1 MPQKMHLVRKRQ
13 QCRQT
18 FNMVENS
25 ETTDIT
31 LFVRTSGE
39 EIARW
44 NRQRIVDAL
53 VREADIGYLLA
64 EEISKEVEK
73 QIFSSSIGIL
83 TTALIRELVN
93 ARLIERGLEKE
104 RRLHGRLGFPLYDV
118 RQLILHQN
126 KENANIPHSPEGTN
140 LLFAEGIKREFS
152 LYDVFSPD
160 IGEAHAA
167 GDIHIH
173 GLGYIDRPYSCCQSL
188 EYLKISGLKLPQAIN
203 SAKPAKHAEVLLA
216 HMVRFSA
223 ILQGHFTG
231 TISWDAL
238 NISFAPYL
246 GEMTDKEVRQFA
258 QMLIYDFS
266 QLAATRGGQ
275 ALYTDIHIYCEIPE
289 HWANLPAIG
298 PGGKPTGKTYSDY
311 AEDAQRFAWA
321 ICEVFKKG
329 DATGRPFIL
338 PRPLLHITESS
349 LKPDASSLLLQEA
362 CEVASIKGNMC
373 FVFDRDEDAR
383 SFVCCRASYKDD
395 TGCNLE
401 LDKPW
406 LLRTAAIQSVT
417 LNLPRIAYK
426 AEGDEKKL
434 WSLLRQFTAVAV
446 KAHIQKKDFLEKL
459 LSYAEQGPLAAL
471 AMNNDGFP
479 YLRMNRAF
487 YIVGLIGLNELVQI
501 HLGKQ
506 LHETRE
512 ALEFGLKVV
521 DYLQSEIER
530 WSADAAI
537 KFVLEQSPA
546 ETTAYRFARL
556 DLKYHSPVA
565 GRYVKGN
572 IAEGAIYYTN
582 STHLNVAADVT
593 PQQRVFQEG
602 LFHEYLEG
610 EIITHLQLGSCN
622 PGKEEICRFVKDVY
636 YNSVN
641 RQIDFMPE
649 FTCCAS
655 CGKTA
660 PGLNE
665 NCIYCGST
673 DVEGIARLTK
683 YFSKISSWNKGKLA
697 ELKNRKVNNNFNQ

>member
-1 MPQKMHLVRKRQ
+1 MSDSMD
-13 QCRQT
+13 
-18 FNMVENS
+18 NS
-25 ETTDIT
+25 ETTDLT

-53 VREADIGYLLA
+53 VREANIDYQLA

-73 QIFSSSIGIL
+73 QIFSSSNGVL

-93 ARLIERGLEKE
+93 AKLIERGLEKE

-126 KENANIPHSPEGTN
+126 KENANIPHTPEGTN
-140 LLFAEGIKREFS
+140 MLFAEGIKKEFS

-188 EYLKISGLKLPQAIN
+188 EYLKINGLKLPQAIN
-203 SAKPAKHAEVLLA
+203 SAKPARHAEVLLA

-246 GEMTDKEVRQFA
+246 GAMTDKDVLQFA
-258 QMLIYDFS
+258 QMLIYEFS
-266 QLAATRGGQ
+266 QLSATRGGQ
-275 ALYTDIHIYCEIPE
+275 ALYTDIHLYCEVPE
-289 HWANLPAIG
+289 HWATLQAIG
-298 PGGKPTGKTYSDY
+298 PAGKPTGKTYGEYVHDV
-311 AEDAQRFAWA
+311 QRFARA
-321 ICEVFKKG
+321 ILEVFKKG
-329 DATGRPFIL
+329 DATGKPFIL
-338 PRPLLHITESS
+338 PRPLLHISEKF
-349 LKPDASSLLLQEA
+349 LKTKGAQGFLQLA
-362 CEVASIKGNMC
+362 CEVAARKGNTC
-373 FVFDRDEDAR
+373 FVFDRGADAH
-383 SFVCCRASYKDD
+383 SFVCCKAGVGNDN
-395 TGCNLE
+395 GMGEE

-406 LLRTAAIQSVT
+406 LMRQAAIQSVS

-426 AEGDEKKL
+426 ASGDEKKL
-434 WSLLRQFTAVAV
+434 FALLKEFTATAV
-446 KAHIQKKDFLEKL
+446 KTSIQKKDFLEKL
-459 LSYAEQGPLAAL
+459 LSYADQGPLSVL

-487 YIVGLIGLNELVQI
+487 YIIGLVGLNELVQI
-501 HLGKQ
+501 HLGRE
-506 LHETRE
+506 LHESPE
-512 ALEFGLKVV
+512 ALNFGLKVV
-521 DYLQSEIER
+521 EYLR
-530 WSADAAI
+530 DDI
-537 KFVLEQSPA
+537 KRLSKETMLTFVLEQSPA

-556 DLKYHSPVA
+556 DLKYFSPAA
-565 GRYVKGN
+565 GRYVKGD
-572 IAEGAIYYTN
+572 IAAGAIYYTN
-582 STHLNVAADVT
+582 STHLNVAADIA
-593 PQQRVFQEG
+593 PLPRVIQEG
-602 LFHEYLEG
+602 QFHKYLEG
-610 EIITHLQLGSCN
+610 EVITHLQLGGTT
-622 PGKEEICRFVKDVY
+622 PDKEELCRFVQDVF
-636 YNSVN
+636 YNSAN
-641 RQIDFMPE
+641 RQIDFAPE
-649 FTCCAS
+649 YTSCLA

-665 NCIYCGST
+665 KCVYCGST

-697 ELKNRKVNNNFNQ
+697 ELKNRKVNEKY

>member
-1 MPQKMHLVRKRQ
+1 M
-13 QCRQT
+13 
-18 FNMVENS
+18 FDMVENS
-25 ETTDIT
+25 ETTDLT

-53 VREADIGYLLA
+53 VREADIDYELA

-93 ARLIERGLEKE
+93 ARLIERGLERE

-152 LYDVFSPD
+152 LYDVFTPD

-167 GDIHIH
+167 GDMHIH

-188 EYLKISGLKLPQAIN
+188 EYLKMCGLKLPQAIN

-246 GEMTDKEVRQFA
+246 GEMTDKEVLQFA
-258 QMLIYDFS
+258 QMLIYEFS
-266 QLAATRGGQ
+266 QLTATRGGQ
-275 ALYTDIHIYCEIPE
+275 ALYTDIHLYCEVPQ
-289 HWANLPAIG
+289 HWALLPAIG
-298 PGGKPTGKTYSDY
+298 SGGKPTGKNYSDY
-311 AEDAQRFAWA
+311 AHDATRFASA
-321 ICEVFKKG
+321 IMEVFKKG
-329 DATGRPFIL
+329 DATGKPFIL
-338 PRPLLHITESS
+338 PRPLLHLTQSFLET
-349 LKPDASSLLLQEA
+349 KASAELLGLA
-362 CEVASIKGNMC
+362 CEVASLKGNIC
-373 FVFDRDEDAR
+373 FVLDRDEDAR
-383 SFVCCRASYKDD
+383 SFVCCKAGYKSD

-401 LDKPW
+401 SVKPW

-417 LNLPRIAYK
+417 LNLPRLAYQ

-434 WSLLRQFTAVAV
+434 WALLQKITATAV

-459 LSYAEQGPLAAL
+459 LSYADQGPLAAL

-487 YIVGLIGLNELVQI
+487 YIVGLVGLNELVQI

-506 LHETRE
+506 LHATPE
-512 ALEFGLKVV
+512 ALEFGLSVV
-521 DYLQSEIER
+521 EYLQKEIKR
-530 WSADAAI
+530 WSIDAAMQ
-537 KFVLEQSPA
+537 FVLEQSPA

-556 DLKYHSPVA
+556 DLKYYSPVA
-565 GRYVKGN
+565 GRYVRGD

-593 PQQRVFQEG
+593 PKQRVIQEG
-602 LFHEYLEG
+602 LFHKYLEG
-610 EIITHLQLGSCN
+610 EVITHLQLGGFN
-622 PGKEEICRFVKDVY
+622 PDKEQLCSFVKDVFHK
-636 YNSVN
+636 SAN
-641 RQIDFMPE
+641 RQIDFTPE
-649 FTCCAS
+649 FTSCAA
-655 CGKTA
+655 CGQTA
-660 PGLNE
+660 AGLNQK
-665 NCIYCGST
+665 CIYCEST
-673 DVEGIARLTK
+673 DIEGIARLTK
-683 YFSKISSWNKGKLA
+683 YYSKTSGWNKGKLA
-697 ELKNRKVNNNFNQ
+697 ELKNRKMNVSFDQ

>member
-1 MPQKMHLVRKRQ
+1 MA
-13 QCRQT
+13 
-18 FNMVENS
+18 ENS
-25 ETTDIT
+25 ETTDLT

-39 EIARW
+39 EIALW

-53 VREADIGYLLA
+53 VREADIDGELA
-64 EEISKEVEK
+64 AEISKEVET
-73 QIFSSSIGIL
+73 QIFSSSIGVL

-140 LLFAEGIKREFS
+140 LIFAEGIKREFS

-160 IGEAHAA
+160 IGELHIA

-188 EYLKISGLKLPQAIN
+188 EYLKINGLKLPHAIN

-246 GEMTDKEVRQFA
+246 GKMTDKEVRQFA
-258 QMLIYDFS
+258 QMLIYEFS

-275 ALYTDIHIYCEIPE
+275 ALYTDIHIYCEVPP
-289 HWANLPAIG
+289 HWAKLPAIG
-298 PGGKPTGKTYSDY
+298 SGGKPTGKTYGDY
-311 AEDAQRFAWA
+311 AADTQRFALA

-329 DATGRPFIL
+329 DATGKPFIL
-338 PRPLLHITESS
+338 PRPLLHVTESS
-349 LKPDASSLLLQEA
+349 LMNESAVVLLQEA
-362 CEVASIKGNMC
+362 CDVAGSKGNMC
-373 FVFDRDEDAR
+373 FIFDRGDDAR
-383 SFVCCRASYKDD
+383 SFVCCK
-395 TGCNLE
+395 TGWKNGPDYTAE

-406 LLRTAAIQSVT
+406 LLRSAAIQSVT
-417 LNLPRIAYK
+417 LNLPSIAYK
-426 AEGDEKKL
+426 AGGDEKKL
-434 WSLLRQFTAVAV
+434 WSLLQEMTASVV
-446 KAHIQKKDFLEKL
+446 RAHIQKKDFLEKL
-459 LSYAEQGPLAAL
+459 LSYAEHGPLAAL
-471 AMNNDGFP
+471 AMNNDGYP

-487 YIVGLIGLNELVQI
+487 YIVGLAGLNELVQI

-506 LHETRE
+506 LHET
-512 ALEFGLKVV
+512 AAAMDFGIKIVEFLHN
-521 DYLQSEIER
+521 EIKR
-530 WSADAAI
+530 LSRKNKM

-556 DLKYHSPVA
+556 DLKYYSPAA

-572 IAEGAIYYTN
+572 IADGAIYYTN
-582 STHLNVAADVT
+582 STHLNVAADIS
-593 PQQRVFQEG
+593 PQQRVIQEG
-602 LFHEYLEG
+602 LFHRYLEG
-610 EIITHLQLGSCN
+610 EMVTHLQLGSFH
-622 PGKEEICRFVKDVY
+622 PAKEELFLFIKNVFY
-636 YNSVN
+636 HSAN

-649 FTCCAS
+649 FTFCLS
-655 CGKTA
+655 CGRTA
-660 PGLNE
+660 PGLKE
-665 NCIYCGST
+665 KCIWCEST
-673 DVEGIARLTK
+673 EVEGLAQLTK

-697 ELKNRKVNNNFNQ
+697 ELKDRKVNRNFNW